1 MSAVK
6 TAILTPEQKCLLKQ
20 AIFLQICDLQKSFYQ
35 DKKISER
42 YYNERFKMIDELT
55 ETLGIRD
62 TYAFNDL

>member
-1 MSAVK
+1 MSVIK
-6 TAILTPEQKCLLKQ
+6 TAVLTQEQKCLLKQ

-42 YYNERFKMIDELT
+42 DYNARFKMIDELT

-62 TYAFNDL
+62 TYAYNDL